1 MEYLKNAYEMMNT
14 AEKLNKNCAV
24 MYYHKG
30 VLNFALNN
38 FSECIVDL
46 ETAID
51 KSDDN
56 FP

>member
-56 FP
+56 IP